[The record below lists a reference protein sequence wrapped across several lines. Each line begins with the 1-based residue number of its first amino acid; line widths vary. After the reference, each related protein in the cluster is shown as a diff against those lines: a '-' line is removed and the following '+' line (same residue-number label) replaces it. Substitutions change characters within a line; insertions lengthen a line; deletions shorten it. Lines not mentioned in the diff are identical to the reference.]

1 MRTGRG
7 RDPAGRARDRRRLVL
22 GLALAAV
29 TFVAGAEGWQLEGFT
44 LKNEPAGFRVGLTG
58 YLQLDGRDYFGWTTA
73 DPENKPLA
81 DTLDVRRV
89 RTGLALEWRRLSA
102 EFDVD
107 WTGDLRDLVGDGG
120 VAYPAAEV
128 KDLFVQYRFSK
139 ALALKVGAFKVP
151 VSPEFL
157 TSASKTD
164 FVERSLLASSL
175 APDRD
180 WGLALSGE
188 VGRRVEY
195 QAGLF
200 RGDGRT
206 APTRAETTLAARL
219 VWKALQD
226 VDLAG
231 AFAQGRVAA
240 EPDGPGTDPSPK
252 GFSGRSPTD
261 YRFYERKFV
270 DGRRLRW
277 GLDATW
283 KRGPVDLRG
292 EWLQGRE
299 QRLGQSS
306 TLTDLPEQVGSGWA
320 FTANWVVTGEKK
332 ARTLR
337 PRTRAFAGPGL
348 IELSARYEEI
358 RFDDAGPDE
367 GFAGV
372 GSRARNI
379 RPAGERAF
387 WAGLSWLPAGF
398 VRLYADVVWETY
410 RDPLLAPEPPGAKG
424 LDHPPRGRG
433 SYVSLLARLQLH
445 VP

>member
-7 RDPAGRARDRRRLVL
+7 GDSSGRARHRRRVVL
-22 GLALAAV
+22 GLALAALPL
-29 TFVAGAEGWQLEGFT
+29 VAEADGWQIDGLG
-44 LKNEPAGFRVGLTG
+44 LKNEPAGFRAGLTG
-58 YLQLDGRDYFGWTTA
+58 YLQLDGRRYFGWTTA
-73 DPENKPLA
+73 DPQDKPVA
-81 DTLDVRRV
+81 DTFDVRRV
-89 RTGLALEWRRLSA
+89 RTGLELEWRRLSA

-107 WTGDLRDLVGDGG
+107 WTGDLRDLVNDGG
-120 VAYPAAEV
+120 VSYPGAEV
-128 KDLFVQYRFSK
+128 KDLFVQYRLSP
-139 ALALKVGAFKVP
+139 ALALRAGTFKVP
-151 VSPEFL
+151 VSPELL

-164 FVERSLLASSL
+164 FVARSLLALSL

-180 WGLALSGE
+180 WGLAASGQI
-188 VGRRVEY
+188 GRRVEY
-195 QAGLF
+195 QAGIF
-200 RGDGRT
+200 RGDGRST
-206 APTRAETTLAARL
+206 STRAETTLAARL
-219 VWKALQD
+219 VWKVLRD

-231 AFAQGRVAA
+231 SFAQGQVEA
-240 EPDGPGTDPSPK
+240 EPDGPGTSPGPK

-277 GLDATW
+277 GLDAAW
-283 KRGPVDLRG
+283 KRGPLDLRG

-306 TLTDLPEQVGSGWA
+306 TLSDLPEQVGDGWA
-320 FTANWVVTGEKK
+320 FTANWIVTGEKK
-332 ARTLR
+332 ARTLK
-337 PRTRAFAGPGL
+337 PKTRIFAGPGL
-348 IELSARYEEI
+348 IELSTRYEEI

-367 GFAGV
+367 GFAGA

-387 WAGLSWLPAGF
+387 WAGVSWLPAGF

-410 RDPLLAPEPPGAKG
+410 RDPLLAPEPPGAQG
-424 LDHPPRGRG
+424 LDHPPQGRG
-433 SYVSLLARLQLH
+433 SYVSLLARLQLQ